1 MQFEDILIGAGED
14 EFGNMCG
21 FAPFPYFQRNI
32 EVTCED
38 GVTPEYAAKSLQWL
52 AQVDEAL
59 IREICQYACYYLQDT
74 LERTSVGELLD
85 EEIQHIQ
92 DPMEILRYMDLGMLH
107 ISEPLDPGIPVLN
120 LSGGCDWR
128 EDEGLQCL
136 IREGRTVYLGSWS
149 DLDIWRS
156 PCLGE
161 ENYLFNYIYYP
172 RRDELRARTAERLA
186 EHPVKVIPHLE
197 IPMSSPPAAF
207 YRGSLRPAGGLFG
220 GGSLGQNREY
230 PAVRVPARI
239 PASDGGKRSLP
250 APLLLHGTRSGTRR
264 NGPVPGGALRH
275 LLNAK
280 KQARLQD
287 DSRWQACFS
296 QVSNRGPLRSILQSP
311 ASPNPAERRSPME
324 KQPLRGVRVP

>member
-197 IPMSSPPAAF
+197 IPMSSP
-207 YRGSLRPAGGLFG
+207 LRHFIEGPFARLDGCSEEEAWARIENTLLFEF
-220 GGSLGQNREY
+220 LQEY
-230 PAVRVPARI
+230 PRLMEE
-239 PASDGGKRSLP
+239 SDLFR
-250 APLLLHGTRSGTRR
+250 HRCFCMERDQ
-264 NGPVPGGALRH
+264 GPGEMAQYL
-275 LLNAK
+275 
-280 KQARLQD
+280 
-287 DSRWQACFS
+287 
-296 QVSNRGPLRSILQSP
+296 
-311 ASPNPAERRSPME
+311 AEHCDIF
-324 KQPLRGVRVP
+324 